1 MAQDNTP
8 LNPVQIEAELINAS
22 NSVAKSIQPV
32 SDAYNEW
39 QQAKLNFKR
48 EYAIAYLDATGSV
61 EDRKQIATRDT
72 LPAAEEEAI
81 AEAKYRR
88 LADFQR
94 SYRDKT
100 SVYQTLAKSVNTAY
114 QVAGT
119 GERMSGFVHETLS
132 AIASSGTHLNQCS
145 TL

>member
-48 EYAIAYLDATGSV
+48 EYAIAYLDATG
-61 EDRKQIATRDT
+61 
-72 LPAAEEEAI
+72 
-81 AEAKYRR
+81 
-88 LADFQR
+88 
-94 SYRDKT
+94 
-100 SVYQTLAKSVNTAY
+100 
-114 QVAGT
+114 
-119 GERMSGFVHETLS
+119 
-132 AIASSGTHLNQCS
+132 
-145 TL
+145 

>member
-48 EYAIAYLDATGSV
+48 EYAIA
-61 EDRKQIATRDT
+61 
-72 LPAAEEEAI
+72 
-81 AEAKYRR
+81 
-88 LADFQR
+88 
-94 SYRDKT
+94 
-100 SVYQTLAKSVNTAY
+100 
-114 QVAGT
+114 
-119 GERMSGFVHETLS
+119 
-132 AIASSGTHLNQCS
+132 
-145 TL
+145 

>member
-1 MAQDNTP
+1 MPEP

-48 EYAIAYLDATGSV
+48 KYAIAYLDATGSV

-72 LPAAEEEAI
+72 LPAAEEEVI

-100 SVYQTLAKSVNTAY
+100 SVYQTLAKSVTTAY
-114 QVAGT
+114 QVAGA
-119 GERMSGFVHETLS
+119 GER
-132 AIASSGTHLNQCS
+132 
-145 TL
+145 

>member
-48 EYAIAYLDATGSV
+48 EYAIA
-61 EDRKQIATRDT
+61 TRDT
-72 LPAAEEEAI
+72 LPAAEEEVI

-119 GERMSGFVHETLS
+119 GER
-132 AIASSGTHLNQCS
+132 
-145 TL
+145 

>member
-32 SDAYNEW
+32 SDAYNDW

-61 EDRKQIATRDT
+61 EDRKQIATREIGR
-72 LPAAEEEAI
+72 ASC
-81 AEAKYRR
+81 R
-88 LADFQR
+88 
-94 SYRDKT
+94 
-100 SVYQTLAKSVNTAY
+100 
-114 QVAGT
+114 
-119 GERMSGFVHETLS
+119 ERV
-132 AIASSGTHLNQCS
+132 
-145 TL
+145 

>member
-48 EYAIAYLDATGSV
+48 EYAIAYLDAKIGRAHV
-61 EDRKQIATRDT
+61 
-72 LPAAEEEAI
+72 
-81 AEAKYRR
+81 
-88 LADFQR
+88 
-94 SYRDKT
+94 
-100 SVYQTLAKSVNTAY
+100 
-114 QVAGT
+114 
-119 GERMSGFVHETLS
+119 
-132 AIASSGTHLNQCS
+132 
-145 TL
+145 

>member
-1 MAQDNTP
+1 
-8 LNPVQIEAELINAS
+8 
-22 NSVAKSIQPV
+22 V

-88 LADFQR
+88 LADLQR

-100 SVYQTLAKSVNTAY
+100 SVRLTVATSVTTAY
-114 QVAGT
+114 QVAGA
-119 GERMSGFVHETLS
+119 GERGAGLFTTLRS
-132 AIASSGTHLNQCS
+132 AALLSGTRVNQCF
-145 TL
+145 TR

>member
-8 LNPVQIEAELINAS
+8 LNPVQVEAELINAS

-119 GERMSGFVHETLS
+119 GER
-132 AIASSGTHLNQCS
+132 
-145 TL
+145 

>member
-48 EYAIAYLDATGSV
+48 AYAIAYLDATGSV

-72 LPAAEEEAI
+72 LPAADEKNERVA
-81 AEAKYRR
+81 AKIE
-88 LADFQR
+88 
-94 SYRDKT
+94 S
-100 SVYQTLAKSVNTAY
+100 
-114 QVAGT
+114 AGT
-119 GERMSGFVHETLS
+119 VDELRALW
-132 AIASSGTHLNQCS
+132 AQASPELQKRITARVEDLNGGNGNG
-145 TL
+145 

>member
-32 SDAYNEW
+32 SDAYNDW

-72 LPAAEEEAI
+72 LPAAEEEVI

-100 SVYQTLAKSVNTAY
+100 SVYQKIGRAHV
-114 QVAGT
+114 
-119 GERMSGFVHETLS
+119 
-132 AIASSGTHLNQCS
+132 
-145 TL
+145 

>member
-32 SDAYNEW
+32 SDAYNDW

-72 LPAAEEEAI
+72 LPAAEEEVI

-88 LADFQR
+88 LEIGRASCR
-94 SYRDKT
+94 
-100 SVYQTLAKSVNTAY
+100 
-114 QVAGT
+114 
-119 GERMSGFVHETLS
+119 ERV
-132 AIASSGTHLNQCS
+132 
-145 TL
+145 